1 MKSEDA
7 VLAREGWRWR
17 VGGQQSWTPANRSTG
32 RRLEVTKW
40 KFCWDC
46 KDFSNKNGSKVPVV
60 LRRGDVSVKDAAVV
74 LWLRQILRRLRAV

>member
-1 MKSEDA
+1 M
-7 VLAREGWRWR
+7 
-17 VGGQQSWTPANRSTG
+17 
-32 RRLEVTKW
+32 TKW

-60 LRRGDVSVKDAAVV
+60 LKRGDVSVKDAAVV